1 MAYTKAGMKAVDKYV
16 RENYARL
23 NVKIPKAQEAAVKA
37 HASSKGQSVNGLVN
51 ALLRVDMGL
60 SEGEWK
66 QAPEDAKK
74 ALRVDVEP

>member
-23 NVKIPKAQEAAVKA
+23 NVKIPKTQEAAVKA

-51 ALLRVDMGL
+51 ALLRADMGL

-66 QAPEDAKK
+66 GGGQDA
-74 ALRVDVEP
+74 